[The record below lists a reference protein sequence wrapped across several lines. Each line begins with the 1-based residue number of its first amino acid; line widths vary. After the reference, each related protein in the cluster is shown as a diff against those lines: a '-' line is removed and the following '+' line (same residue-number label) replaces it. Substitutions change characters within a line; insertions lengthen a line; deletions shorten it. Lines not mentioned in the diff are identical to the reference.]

1 MTNLTPETIAM
12 QSKKVTR
19 AEMEAKGA
27 APVLMY
33 RGGRGHPI
41 RALIMQLL
49 PGEILFIARTDW
61 TWKHATPNVIVKKV
75 AARLKWNLVFSKAL
89 DESGWFVE
97 RIK

>member
-1 MTNLTPETIAM
+1 M

-27 APVLMY
+27 APIQML

-41 RALIMQLL
+41 RSLIMQLL

-61 TWKHATPNVIVKKV
+61 TWKNATPNVIVKKV
-75 AARLKWNLVFSKAL
+75 AARLKWNLIFSKAL
-89 DESGWFVE
+89 DNTGWFVE